1 MERYNDNYTPHKP
14 EGIGAEWILVEMEHH
29 ILRNRR
35 ESLGLTQQEVANKA
49 RVQLRQYQRLESGER
64 SIYGASFRIAISVC
78 KALQLDPQRF
88 IDGVCDISVQEE
100 EVK

>member
-1 MERYNDNYTPHKP
+1 MKRYNDNYAPHKAN
-14 EGIGAEWILVEMEHH
+14 GMGADWMLVEMEHH
-29 ILRNRR
+29 ILRNQR
-35 ESLGLTQQEVANKA
+35 EVLKLSQQQVADKA
-49 RVQLRQYQRLESGER
+49 KIQLRQYQRFESGER
-64 SIYGASFRIAISVC
+64 SIYGASFCIAISVC